1 MIQSRNS
8 QVQDLLQSRMSFLSN
23 SRIDSLPTV
32 WLAIVL
38 LGIGTV
44 GCDSVGDRFESNRIF
59 AKRWELTESI
69 DLSEPL
75 ADSEV
80 VLTEF
85 FGTPDEPKWPKF
97 LNAGKGELV
106 SLQNLERVAGAFSSG
121 EKGEHKGLFRE
132 HCVVCHGVN
141 GNGRGPSSALLTP
154 YPRDFRLGKV
164 KFKSTPIGHKPTK
177 EDLKKILHR
186 GIAGTSM
193 PSFSTLVPEDIDAL
207 VDYVIY
213 LSIRGEL
220 ERKLIR
226 DAAIELDLEGGER
239 LYDPGSKE
247 KYPEEF
253 AEVRGRIEEWA
264 VDIQESWFA
273 AENAVVNVVGPP
285 KGFPLV
291 GSGVDA
297 KAAAASV
304 ANGKKLFQ
312 GTIASCA
319 FCHGAEAEGDGQ
331 THNYDDWTREWTVM
345 AGLNP
350 KDKQS
355 LEPMVNLGALKPTNI
370 FPRNLTMG
378 VFHGGSSPE
387 ELYTRIVNGI
397 EGTGMPAAPLKPAN
411 SQGLT
416 NEEVWDLVNY
426 LRSFLPVEDQSLES
440 QETNS
445 DSFSEEDASK

>member
-1 MIQSRNS
+1 
-8 QVQDLLQSRMSFLSN
+8 MSFRSN
-23 SRIDSLPTV
+23 LRIDPSNPLLTI
-32 WLAIVL
+32 WLAVIL
-38 LGIGTV
+38 LISGLF

-69 DLSEPL
+69 DLREPL

-85 FGTPDEPKWPKF
+85 FGSPDEPKWPKF
-97 LNAGKGELV
+97 LNVGEGKLV
-106 SLQNLERVAGAFSSG
+106 SLQNLQRAAGAFSSG
-121 EKGEHKGLFRE
+121 EQGEHKGLFRE

-154 YPRDFRLGKV
+154 YPRDFRLGKI

-177 EDLKKILHR
+177 DDLKQILHR

-193 PSFSTLVPEDIDAL
+193 PSFSTLDPEDIEAL
-207 VDYVIY
+207 VEYVIY

-239 LYDPGSKE
+239 LYDLDSKE

-253 AEVRGRIEEWA
+253 ADVRGRIKGWA
-264 VDIQESWFA
+264 VDLQESWFE
-273 AENAVVNVVGPP
+273 AEDKIVDVVGPP
-285 KGFPLV
+285 EGFPLV
-291 GSGVDA
+291 GNGDDPEAIAV
-297 KAAAASV
+297 SV

-312 GTIASCA
+312 GTTASCA
-319 FCHGAEAEGDGQ
+319 FCHGSEAKGDGQ
-331 THNYDDWTREWTVM
+331 THNYDEWTREWTVM

-350 KDKQS
+350 KDKKS
-355 LEPMVNLGALKPTNI
+355 LAPMFELGALKPTNI

-397 EGTGMPAAPLKPAN
+397 EGTGMPAAPLRPAN

-426 LRSFLPVEDQSLES
+426 LRSFLPAEEQSLVS
-440 QETNS
+440 QETKS
-445 DSFSEEDASK
+445 DSCSEEDASK